1 MKILVNVNIMTF
13 VEKSP
18 QIEPSDAKRQ
28 SIEDEV
34 SSILT
39 SLQKKLEMKREEG
52 VKKTEKLRG
61 RLKDRI
67 LDYTDISNTNL

>member
-1 MKILVNVNIMTF
+1 MKILVNVSIMTF

-18 QIEPSDAKRQ
+18 QIESSDAKRQ
-28 SIEDEV
+28 SIGDEV

-39 SLQKKLEMKREEG
+39 SLQKKLEMGGERE
-52 VKKTEKLRG
+52 VKKTEKLRE

-67 LDYTDISNTNL
+67 LDYTNISDTNL

>member
-39 SLQKKLEMKREEG
+39 SLQKKLEMRE
-52 VKKTEKLRG
+52 KKEESRRQRSWEKDS
-61 RLKDRI
+61 KI
-67 LDYTDISNTNL
+67 ES